1 MSEHPS
7 DFGDKTVQISRSST
21 VVKQLRQTI
30 PEKPC
35 FVIIGGMDMGSVIPL
50 DEPKITFGRDPQ
62 CTAVLRDDGVSRI
75 HAEAV
80 LHGPGSVII
89 RDRGST
95 NGTFVDGRRIKEAVL
110 NEGDKVLLGRRTIL
124 KFEIHDQIEENY
136 QKQIYESSLRDGLTG
151 VCNRRYFNQR
161 IVSDL
166 SFARR
171 HGLWFTLMVYDFDHF
186 KDINDTFGHQTGD
199 QVLICVSDA
208 VLSIIRTEDVLARY
222 GGEEFAVI
230 APGTNDKGGLELARR
245 VLKRVES
252 MTVIAADGSN
262 RIIKV
267 TVSIGTA
274 SVTPGIAVEPDRVI
288 SVTDRNLYEAKRG
301 GRNRVIGSVIE

>member
-1 MSEHPS
+1 MSENPII
-7 DFGDKTVQISRSST
+7 FGDKTVQISRSAT
-21 VVKQLRQTI
+21 AAVQLRQTA
-30 PEKPC
+30 PKKPC

-50 DEPKITFGRDPQ
+50 DQPKITFGRDPQ

-75 HAEAV
+75 HAEAIPQ
-80 LHGPGSVII
+80 GTESVII

-95 NGTFVDGRRIKEAVL
+95 NGTYVDGRRIKEAVL

-124 KFEIHDQIEENY
+124 KFEIHDQVEENY
-136 QKQIYESSLRDGLTG
+136 QKQIYESSLRDGLTR

-171 HGLWFTLMVYDFDHF
+171 QRLWFTLIVYDFDHF
-186 KDINDTFGHQTGD
+186 KNINDSFGHQTGD
-199 QVLICVSDA
+199 QVLIGVSDA
-208 VLSIIRTEDVLARY
+208 VSSIIRTEDVLARY
-222 GGEEFAVI
+222 GGEEFAII
-230 APGTNDKGGLELARR
+230 APGTNYQGGLDLAGR
-245 VLKRVES
+245 VLQRVEKL
-252 MTVIAADGSN
+252 TIVAADGSD

-274 SVTPGIAVEPDRVI
+274 SVTPGSAVEPDRVI
-288 SVTDRNLYEAKRG
+288 SLTDRNLYEAKHG
-301 GRNRVIGSVIE
+301 GRNRVVGSLIE